1 VRWWLNEN
9 YSHNSFLNSVQEF
22 ALKVFTK
29 ENSHWV
35 GRVKIIL
42 MVDFEYPVDELAE
55 RAVLGAMIKD
65 PESIPTVLEY
75 LREEDF
81 YFETHRL
88 LFFVLYKLWEDK
100 GKDWDD
106 IVLKNYLER
115 MGLQDKISMSLVYAL
130 AQEAAG
136 GQLLFEAIRSVK
148 EKAGLR
154 RVIDLSIEMLKDVK
168 GSPDLNLLV
177 GKAMERLQ
185 EITLKHQPSV
195 YYHVKEVAN
204 AVLEILDKKRNEE
217 RLITGV
223 PSGFLDLDRLT
234 AGFQPSDLVIVAA
247 RPGMGK
253 SSFMLSM
260 VLKIAFEEK
269 LPLAVF
275 SLEMGGQQLVLRM
288 LSMISGVPLQ
298 NMRHG
303 FLPDEDWNKVLRAAL
318 DLSSRDIYIDDSP
331 SLSTTELRIKSR
343 KLKKEKGVGIIFVD
357 YLQLLKTPYR
367 LANRQEEVAEIS
379 RNLKALAKELQIPVV
394 ALAQLSRQVEQ
405 RSDKRPQLA
414 DLRESGQIEQ
424 DADLILFIHR
434 PEVYKKNPPPEEEGL
449 AEIIVAK
456 QRQGPT
462 GIVKLAFDKDTTAFK
477 SLPSSGSKI
486 VEEYKPET
494 DFPEDWDVDF

>member
-1 VRWWLNEN
+1 
-9 YSHNSFLNSVQEF
+9 
-22 ALKVFTK
+22 
-29 ENSHWV
+29 
-35 GRVKIIL
+35 
-42 MVDFEYPVDELAE
+42 MVEFEYPFDELAE

-88 LFFVLYKLWEDK
+88 LFSVLYKLWEDK

-106 IVLKNYLER
+106 IVLRNYLEKR
-115 MGLQDKISMSLVYAL
+115 GLQDRISMEFVYAL
-130 AQEAAG
+130 AQEAAE

-154 RVIDLSIEMLKDVK
+154 RVIDLSIEMLKDTK

-177 GKAMERLQ
+177 EKAMDRLQ
-185 EITLKHQPSV
+185 EISLKHQPSG
-195 YYHVKEVAN
+195 YYHVKEVSSR
-204 AVLEILDKKRNEE
+204 VLEFLDKRRNED

-260 VLKIAFEEK
+260 VLNIAFEEK
-269 LPLAVF
+269 LPLAIF
-275 SLEMGGQQLVLRM
+275 SLEMSKEQLVLRM

-303 FLPDEDWNKVLRAAL
+303 FLPDEDWDKVLRAAL

-331 SLSTTELRIKSR
+331 VLTTTELRIKSR

-357 YLQLLKTPYR
+357 YLQLLKTPYKF
-367 LANRQEEVAEIS
+367 ATRQEEVAEIS
-379 RNLKALAKELQIPVV
+379 RSLKALAKELEVPVV

-434 PEVYKKNPPPEEEGL
+434 PEVYRKNPPPEEKGL

-462 GIVKLAFDKDTTAFK
+462 GLIKLAFDKETTMFK
-477 SLPSSGSKI
+477 PFPSSGSR
-486 VEEYKPET
+486 VAEEYKPEI
-494 DFPEDWDVDF
+494 DFPEDWDTDFDVDF